1 MQSELTP
8 QAITG
13 VVLAGGRSR
22 RMGQNKALLQLN
34 GVKPGAHLGP
44 RAWTG
49 EKSQLRVKPVARR
62 PT

>member
-34 GVKPGAHLGP
+34 GETLLA
-44 RAWTG
+44 RAQRLLTG
-49 EKSQLRVKPVARR
+49 
-62 PT
+62 